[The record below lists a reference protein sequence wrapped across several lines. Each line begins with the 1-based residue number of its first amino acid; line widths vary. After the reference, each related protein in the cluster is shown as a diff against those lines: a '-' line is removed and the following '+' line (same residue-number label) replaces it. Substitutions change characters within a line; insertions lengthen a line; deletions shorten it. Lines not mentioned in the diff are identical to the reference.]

1 MKWLTLAASVAV
13 SGLLTG
19 CVVGPNYK
27 RPPVQTPT
35 AYKTPDPWREA
46 APKDSISQGGMVGS
60 FQRCEL
66 SAYEQQLLN
75 ANQSLVAAKE
85 RLEEA
90 RALARVPRQ
99 DSFPKAR
106 SILMLGNR
114 YSGRRPEVVTLG
126 NPLTQSTYEIP
137 FLVNYEPDLF
147 GKVRRNM
154 KRRTLICS
162 RPADMYNVDLVLTAE
177 LRRLFSLRELDAET
191 QVVQESVTFSRRAC
205 SWWRTA

>member
-46 APKDSISQGGMVGS
+46 APKDSIPKGAWWEV
-60 FQRCEL
+60 FNDAEL

-90 RALARVPRQ
+90 RALARVT
-99 DSFPKAR
+99 SAGFFPQGSVDPNASR
-106 SILMLGNR
+106 NR

-154 KRRTLICS
+154 EAANANLQSTA
-162 RPADMYNVDLVLTAE
+162 ADMYNVDLVLTAE
-177 LRRLFSLRELDAET
+177 LAAGHASLPGAAAASA
-191 QVVQESVTFSRRAC
+191 V
-205 SWWRTA
+205 